1 VSDHELP
8 VLFIYATDFDGI
20 DHLRHSRVSKRA
32 ETAQGILGNRYSVT
46 IGHDVESENATA
58 STAILSHRRQTLYMC
73 HIHPTSSSYPFR
85 GIVQR
90 PDGVLQLDSFC
101 YIICRQWTFR
111 YGRRHGGLE
120 EIHWTVVLA
129 DVMMFAQD
137 KNALLSLVAAW
148 RVIMTGRTP
157 PKGSATPRAKIAYL
171 S

>member
-1 VSDHELP
+1 MRKRRKAFL
-8 VLFIYATDFDGI
+8 AMGI
-20 DHLRHSRVSKRA
+20 RLRLDTTSKVKMLQRA
-32 ETAQGILGNRYSVT
+32 PLSYSIAV
-46 IGHDVESENATA
+46 
-58 STAILSHRRQTLYMC
+58 RTLYMC

-129 DVMMFAQD
+129 DVMIFAQD